1 MSNKIRKK
9 IHAFI
14 IENCESEISSLSD
27 NTPIFE
33 SGLFKSVQ
41 IMDLILFVEEISGKE
56 VDVGAEAAH
65 VGQPVRR
72 IAHPVDAD
80 KGPGGMGTGGDLDHR
95 VDLSDDVR
103 AMR

>member
-9 IHAFI
+9 LHAFI

-56 VDVGAEAAH
+56 IDVEGLKPGAFKDIDTIIKNFVETE
-65 VGQPVRR
+65 
-72 IAHPVDAD
+72 
-80 KGPGGMGTGGDLDHR
+80 KKN
-95 VDLSDDVR
+95 
-103 AMR
+103 

>member
-9 IHAFI
+9 LHAFI

-41 IMDLILFVEEISGKE
+41 IMDLIQKK
-56 VDVGAEAAH
+56 
-65 VGQPVRR
+65 R
-72 IAHPVDAD
+72 
-80 KGPGGMGTGGDLDHR
+80 
-95 VDLSDDVR
+95 
-103 AMR
+103 